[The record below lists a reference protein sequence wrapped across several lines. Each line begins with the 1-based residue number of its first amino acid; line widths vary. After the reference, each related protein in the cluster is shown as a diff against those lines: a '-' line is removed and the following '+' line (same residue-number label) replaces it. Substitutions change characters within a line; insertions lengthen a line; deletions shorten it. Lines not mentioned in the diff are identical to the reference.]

1 MKNKNKIM
9 NNPIY
14 FKTSFNSTN
23 MLFWY
28 KLNINEAALK
38 EFNIAPL
45 KSYFDG
51 NIWIK
56 SSDTNPMYI
65 AEFGNCRT
73 IIKPNSLNN
82 IFENFFDR
90 EHPSIFGYSN
100 LPNTASTLYV
110 LENEIDVLLLD
121 SVQQSA
127 ISVNKNNFTA
137 LVKILDVLQLRFQ
150 NIIILINNCI
160 FESLVNK
167 NIKDAD
173 VHLFKNLNNNSAT
186 SIYQSINNDLSVTDY
201 LNQVNLM
208 NNKTHI
214 AMKMHSSS

>member
-1 MKNKNKIM
+1 MREI
-9 NNPIY
+9 IY
-14 FKTSFNSTN
+14 YKTSFNSTN

-28 KLNINEAALK
+28 KLNINEVALK
-38 EFNIAPL
+38 EFNIAPV
-45 KSYFDG
+45 KTYFDG
-51 NIWIK
+51 NTWIK

-65 AEFGNCRT
+65 AEFGNCRS

-100 LPNTASTLYV
+100 LPNTASTLFV
-110 LENEIDVLLLD
+110 VDNVIDVLLFD

-127 ISVNKNNFTA
+127 ISVNKDNFTA
-137 LVKILDVLQLRFQ
+137 LVKILDVLKLRFQ
-150 NIIILINNCI
+150 NIILLINNCI
-160 FESLVNK
+160 FERLVNE

-173 VHLFKNLNNNSAT
+173 FHIFKNLNNNSVT
-186 SIYQSINNDLSVTDY
+186 SIYQSINNDLSVSDY

-214 AMKMHSSS
+214 SLKMHFSS